1 MHLRYLGTVPYLY
14 SFPRMLMTTFVIPVY
29 NGALMVE
36 RLYQRLLP
44 VASSLGHYEIIFV
57 DDGSSDNSFS
67 VLTKLQTRDRNICA
81 VQLSR
86 NFGQH
91 NATLAGL
98 SCAHGDI
105 VVTLDQDLQN
115 PPEEIPGM
123 IKKLD
128 EGFDVVYGLPEE
140 RAHNLF
146 RNMTSDFSKWISRK
160 ILTTALNGNF
170 SSFRVM
176 KKWVA
181 DEIVKYNSSYTYIDG
196 LISWTTTNIGGVTVR
211 NDRSDFQSHYTVLRL
226 INHGLNLLVNFSI
239 KPLQIASMLGLVSAL
254 AGLIGAA
261 IVVAQKIMY
270 NIPVQGWTSLMV
282 VVLVIGGMQI
292 VFLGLIGEYTGRI
305 LMNSNSSPK
314 FIIRETKKGTTRG
327 AAKKK

>member
-1 MHLRYLGTVPYLY
+1 MKLI
-14 SFPRMLMTTFVIPVY
+14 TFVIPVY
-29 NGALMVE
+29 NGATMVE
-36 RLYQRLLP
+36 RLYQRLIP
-44 VASSLGHYEIIFV
+44 IAASLGNYEIIFV
-57 DDGSSDNSFS
+57 DDGSADNGFS
-67 VLTKLQTRDRNICA
+67 VLTKLQSRDRHVCA

-98 SCAHGDI
+98 SCAQGDV

-115 PPEEIPGM
+115 PPEEIPRL
-123 IKKLD
+123 IKKLE
-128 EGFDVVYGLPEE
+128 EGYDVVYGLPEE

-170 SSFRVM
+170 SSFRAL

-181 DEIVKYNSSYTYIDG
+181 DEIVKYNSAYTYIDG
-196 LISWTTTNIGGVTVR
+196 LISWTTTNIGGIAVR
-211 NDRSDFQSHYTVLRL
+211 NDRSEHESHYTVLRL

-239 KPLQIASMLGLVSAL
+239 KPLQIASMLGLASAF

-314 FIIRETKKGTTRG
+314 FIIREIRTGTRRG
-327 AAKKK
+327 APKKK

>member
-1 MHLRYLGTVPYLY
+1 MK
-14 SFPRMLMTTFVIPVY
+14 MITFVIPVY
-29 NGALMVE
+29 NGATMVE
-36 RLYQRLLP
+36 RLYERLIP
-44 VASSLGHYEIIFV
+44 VAASLGNYEIIFV
-57 DDGSSDNSFS
+57 DDGSSDNVFS
-67 VLTKLQTRDRNICA
+67 VLTKLQSRDRHVCA

-98 SCAHGDI
+98 SCAQGDVI
-105 VVTLDQDLQN
+105 VTLDQDLQN
-115 PPEEIPGM
+115 PPEEIPRLL
-123 IKKLD
+123 KKLE
-128 EGFDVVYGLPEE
+128 EGYDVVYGLAEA
-140 RAHNLF
+140 RAHNFF

-170 SSFRVM
+170 SSFRAL

-181 DEIVKYNSSYTYIDG
+181 DEIVKYNSAYTYIDG
-196 LISWTTTNIGGVTVR
+196 LISWTTTNIGGITVR
-211 NDRSDFQSHYTVLRL
+211 NDRSEFESHYTVLRL

-239 KPLQIASMLGLVSAL
+239 KPLQIASILGLASAL

-314 FIIRETKKGTTRG
+314 FIIREIKTGTRRG

>member
-1 MHLRYLGTVPYLY
+1 MKLI
-14 SFPRMLMTTFVIPVY
+14 SFVVPVY

-36 RLYQRLLP
+36 RLHQQLLP
-44 VASSLGHYEIIFV
+44 VAKSLGKYEMIFV
-57 DDGSSDNSFS
+57 DDGSTDGSYS
-67 VLTKLQTRDRNICA
+67 VLKKIQAKDPNVCA
-81 VQLSR
+81 IELSR

-98 SCAHGDI
+98 SCARGELI
-105 VVTLDQDLQN
+105 VTLDQDLQN
-115 PPEEIPGM
+115 PPEEIPRM
-123 IKKLD
+123 LQKLE

-140 RAHNLF
+140 RAHSFF
-146 RNMTSDFSKWISRK
+146 RNVTSDFSKWISRK
-160 ILTTALNGNF
+160 ILSTALNGNF
-170 SSFRVM
+170 SSFRIL
-176 KKWVA
+176 KKWVV

-196 LISWTTTNIGGVTVR
+196 LISWTTTKIGGIDVR
-211 NDRSDFQSHYTVLRL
+211 NDKSNFESHYTLLRL

-254 AGLIGAA
+254 AGLAGAA
-261 IVVAQKIMY
+261 VVVAQKFLY
-270 NIPVQGWTSLMV
+270 GVPVQGWTSIMV

-314 FIIRETKKGTTRG
+314 FVIRDIKRG
-327 AAKKK
+327 SQRSAGKQK

>member
-1 MHLRYLGTVPYLY
+1 MI
-14 SFPRMLMTTFVIPVY
+14 SFVIPVY
-29 NGALMVE
+29 NGVKVVE
-36 RLYQRLLP
+36 RLYQQLLP
-44 VASSLGHYEIIFV
+44 VAKSFGGYEMIFV
-57 DDGSSDNSFS
+57 DDGSTDNSYAALTSLSAKSPS
-67 VLTKLQTRDRNICA
+67 VCA

-98 SCAHGDI
+98 SCARGELI
-105 VVTLDQDLQN
+105 VTLDQDLQN
-115 PPEEIPGM
+115 PPEEIPRM
-123 IKKLD
+123 VEKLR
-128 EGFDVVYGLPEE
+128 EGYDVVYGLPEE
-140 RAHNLF
+140 RAHNFF
-146 RNMTSDFSKWISRK
+146 RNITSDFSKWISRK

-176 KKWVA
+176 KRWVA
-181 DEIVKYNSSYTYIDG
+181 EEIVKYNSSYTYIDG

-211 NDRSDFQSHYTVLRL
+211 NDRSDLESHYTVTRL

-239 KPLQIASMLGLVSAL
+239 KPLQIASIMGLVSAFV
-254 AGLIGAA
+254 GLIGAS
-261 IVVAQKIMY
+261 VVVIQKIMF
-270 NIPVQGWTSLMV
+270 NIPVQGWASLMV

-314 FIIRETKKGTTRG
+314 FIIREIKKGTDRSG
-327 AAKKK
+327 AKKK

>member
-1 MHLRYLGTVPYLY
+1 MHLRYLGIARYTYPLLN
-14 SFPRMLMTTFVIPVY
+14 MKMITFVIPVY
-29 NGALMVE
+29 NGATMVE
-36 RLYQRLLP
+36 RLYKELVP
-44 VASSLGHYEIIFV
+44 VAASLGDYEIIFV
-57 DDGSSDNSFS
+57 DDGSSDSGFS
-67 VLTKLQTRDRNICA
+67 VLTKLQSLDRHVCA

-98 SCAHGDI
+98 SCAQGDLI
-105 VVTLDQDLQN
+105 VTLDQDLQN
-115 PPEEIPGM
+115 PPEEIPRM
-123 IKKLD
+123 IKKLE
-128 EGFDVVYGLPEE
+128 EGYDVVYGLPEE

-170 SSFRVM
+170 SSFRAL

-181 DEIVKYNSSYTYIDG
+181 DEIVKYNSAYTYIDG
-196 LISWTTTNIGGVTVR
+196 LISWTTTNIGGITVR
-211 NDRSDFQSHYTVLRL
+211 NDRSEYESHYTVLRL

-239 KPLQIASMLGLVSAL
+239 KPLQIASMLGLASAF

-314 FIIRETKKGTTRG
+314 FIIREIKKGTRRG
-327 AAKKK
+327 AAKKR